1 MPGQFLREMRL
12 RKNAEFRRVFSAR
25 NSVADDV
32 LVVYALPNELS
43 HARLGA
49 CVSRKNGNAVCRNR
63 WKRHIRESFRLQ
75 QERAPQGFDYVV
87 LPRQGASPDADRVA
101 NSLARLMP
109 RAAQRSK
116 RKGGG

>member
-1 MPGQFLREMRL
+1 MSGQFLREMRL
-12 RKNAEFRRVFSAR
+12 RKSAEFRRVFSAQ

-43 HARLGA
+43 HARLGT

-63 WKRHIRESFRLQ
+63 WKRLIRESFRRQ
-75 QERAPQGFDYVV
+75 QGRVPEGFDYVV

-101 NSLARLMP
+101 NSMVRLMAS
-109 RAAQRSK
+109 AAQRSQ
-116 RKGGG
+116 RQREG